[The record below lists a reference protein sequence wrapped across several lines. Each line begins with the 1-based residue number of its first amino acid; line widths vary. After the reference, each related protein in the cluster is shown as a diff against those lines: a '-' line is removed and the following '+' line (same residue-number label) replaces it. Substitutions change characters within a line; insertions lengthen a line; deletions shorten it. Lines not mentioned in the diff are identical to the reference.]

1 MNLLLVLIMSILGAS
16 LNSKVVD
23 GMFYNRCNKKL
34 SREDYIQLDDVC
46 DECYKEWQS
55 TDIYYNCP

>member
-23 GMFYNRCNKKL
+23 GMFNNRCNKKL
-34 SREDYIQLDDVC
+34 SREDFIELDDVC
-46 DECYKEWQS
+46 DEC
-55 TDIYYNCP
+55 